1 MRKDLR
7 IAVATRSLNMHRGRA
22 VGRGNK
28 EGRGET
34 MCVFRPNPQ
43 GYCHAL
49 SLYMYV
55 VYAVLQC
62 VFEMHT
68 WSQSC
73 AHSSHLLQLPFM
85 CDDFS
90 LECREAQSR

>member
-43 GYCHAL
+43 GYCRAL

-55 VYAVLQC
+55 VYAVPQC
-62 VFEMHT
+62 VCLKCTHGH
-68 WSQSC
+68 SHAPIPHICCSC
-73 AHSSHLLQLPFM
+73 LL
-85 CDDFS
+85 CVTIS
-90 LECREAQSR
+90 L